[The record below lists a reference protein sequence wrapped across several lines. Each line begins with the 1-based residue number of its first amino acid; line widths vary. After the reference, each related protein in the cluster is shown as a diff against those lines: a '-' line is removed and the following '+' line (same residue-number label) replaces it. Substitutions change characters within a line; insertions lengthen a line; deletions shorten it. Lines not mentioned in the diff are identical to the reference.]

1 MHLAYLVSRYPSVS
15 HTFVLREVLAL
26 RAAGVRVDTYTVRRA
41 DGGYRLSR
49 EDREARETTQSLVPA
64 DPVELVTAH
73 LTALL
78 TRPRRYL
85 STLRLAL
92 ALRAPGARAALWQ
105 VFYFGEAVL
114 MWHKCR
120 RSGSRHIHAHHANV
134 GSDVALLAAHLGGR
148 GWSWSFTLHGPT
160 ELFDVSAHKL
170 AQKTERALFVACIS
184 EYARSQLMG
193 LVGTE
198 HWPKLRL
205 IRCGLD
211 VNRFGVVDRGDRRG
225 ALRILNVGRAVPV
238 KGQSLLIE
246 AVAELKR
253 QGVEAELTVVGDGAQ
268 AAELRATAARIGVAD
283 RVEFAG
289 AVGQDEI
296 LAFYRRA
303 DVFAMPSFAE
313 GLPVVLMEAMATGMP
328 VVSSRITGVPELVED
343 GVSGLLITPG
353 RLDELVAALAALLTA
368 TPERRAAMGAA
379 GRARIEAE
387 FASERTAQSL
397 LALFREM
404 LPEA

>member
-26 RAAGVRVDTYTVRRA
+26 RAAGVRVDTYTVRRS
-41 DGGYRLSR
+41 DTGYRLSR
-49 EDREARETTQSLVPA
+49 EDREARDTTQALVPA
-64 DPVELVTAH
+64 DPLELVAAH
-73 LTALL
+73 LIALL
-78 TRPRRYL
+78 TRPRCYL
-85 STLRLAL
+85 ATLLLAL
-92 ALRAPGARAALWQ
+92 ALRAAGGKAALWQ

-120 RSGSRHIHAHHANV
+120 RAGSRHIHAHHANV
-134 GSDVALLAAHLGGR
+134 GSDVALLAAHLGGP

-160 ELFDVSAHKL
+160 ELFDVHAHRL
-170 AQKTERALFVACIS
+170 PQKTERARFVACIS

-198 HWPKLRL
+198 HWSKLRL
-205 IRCGLD
+205 VHCGLD
-211 VNRFGVVDRGDRRG
+211 VERFGAVDRSDRG
-225 ALRILNVGRAVPV
+225 GVLRILNVGRAVPV
-238 KGQSLLIE
+238 KGQSLLLE
-246 AVAELKR
+246 AVTQLGREGIA
-253 QGVEAELTVVGDGAQ
+253 AELTVVGDGPRAT
-268 AAELRATAARIGVAD
+268 ELREIAERLGVAD
-283 RVEFAG
+283 RIEFAG

-328 VVSSRITGVPELVED
+328 VIASRIAGVPELVED
-343 GVSGLLITPG
+343 GVSGLLVTPG

-379 GRARIEAE
+379 GRAKVEAE
-387 FASERTAQSL
+387 FASERTAEAL
-397 LALFREM
+397 LATFREM